1 MTEEVQNLAE
11 VDSAPV
17 QDVTATPSTAAPSP
31 EVAENQPDQS
41 ASKTFTQEELDAAMD
56 KEPEVAPEPP
66 PATTKVT
73 KTKATRK
80 KTYKV
85 GDKVKFNF
93 KNEEGE
99 IEEITATIEEINGD
113 DLKVNDDTYDYDIKV
128 SDVL

>member
-1 MTEEVQNLAE
+1 MLSIRANEIKKGDKAGQVAINYSIARLIESSQEDLE
-11 VDSAPV
+11 DPQEDEDSL
-17 QDVTATPSTAAPSP
+17 
-31 EVAENQPDQS
+31 E
-41 ASKTFTQEELDAAMD
+41 EELDAAMD
-56 KEPEVAPEPP
+56 PEPEVAPEPP

-73 KTKATRK
+73 KTKAARK

-93 KNEEGE
+93 KNEDGE
-99 IEEITATIEEINGD
+99 IEEISATIEEVNGE